1 MSNENQVPAAVV
13 TRAEEFKK
21 HMTHAGEGI
30 IDTDAKGIQAVIEA
44 NLPEGMDAKMAK
56 SFIEQEKVTLA
67 ALGYAT
73 GEIAQDVFGET
84 KDVQSVSSTIK
95 FFGDKM
101 AASMD
106 RSREVTIPG
115 RNGAPATKEERANY
129 LVVKHKT
136 QSTSPSGALSKVKA
150 HFASMAK

>member
-1 MSNENQVPAAVV
+1 MSNENQVPANVV
-13 TRAEEFKK
+13 ARAEEFRK

-30 IDTDAKGIQAVIEA
+30 INVDQKAIQSVFEA
-44 NLPEGMDAKMAK
+44 NLPEGMTAKMAK
-56 SFIEQEKVTLA
+56 GFKDEEKVTLA

-73 GEIAQDVFGET
+73 AEMAQDIFGES
-84 KDVQSVSSTIK
+84 KYVKAASSAVK

-106 RSREVTIPG
+106 RAREVTIPG
-115 RNGAPATKEERANY
+115 RNGAPATKETRQNY

-136 QSTSPSGALSKVKA
+136 QSCAPSGALAKVKS
-150 HFASMAK
+150 HFAGMAK